1 VIAHVATLV
10 AAGPRALVAALT
22 TAVVAALVAA
32 LMAVQP
38 QASWVAV

>member
-10 AAGPRALVAALT
+10 AAGPRALVAALA
-22 TAVVAALVAA
+22 TAVVAA